1 MLLNASECFWP
12 LLNAPERF
20 GTRNLHGYYGF
31 GSRWAGDTW
40 PKNLRSRFFEKKI
53 DFFFEKNRF
62 FFLAQK
68 NSWVNLGMGKHPNHR
83 FSMFSGPSVRSFEY
97 FGEQIIRRAFC
108 APVEPTC
115 YGIWYRLKVREKL

>member
-1 MLLNASECFWP
+1 MVIMVLALDGQGILGRKISDPDF
-12 LLNAPERF
+12 
-20 GTRNLHGYYGF
+20 
-31 GSRWAGDTW
+31 S
-40 PKNLRSRFFEKKI
+40 KKKSIFFSKKI
-53 DFFFEKNRF
+53 DFFL
-62 FFLAQK
+62 LAQK
-68 NSWVNLGMGKHPNHR
+68 NSWVDLGMGKHPNHR